1 MEPTSGIHS
10 AERGVV
16 ATRHAVLMDGRGD
29 AALSSYRRRSTWV
42 LLVGVLATLAG
53 IALVVQGQGQGI
65 GLGVLLLS
73 GSWVAIGG
81 GLIAV
86 TRAIRMRRLVAAHGW
101 RQRAA
106 HYGVR
111 GSGKTI
117 QAALLLPA
125 TDAEPEAVL
134 QVPTVRW
141 RLRAFDEA
149 SYLWVTGDLDTKFA
163 AVLTPDLGSVFVVK
177 ASHYPPRRALLREIA
192 LGGETSRNGK
202 RVGRAAP

>member
-1 MEPTSGIHS
+1 M
-10 AERGVV
+10 A
-16 ATRHAVLMDGRGD
+16 MDGRGD
-29 AALSSYRRRSTWV
+29 AALSSYRRRSTAL
-42 LLVGVLATLAG
+42 LLVGVLATLVG
-53 IALVVQGQGQGI
+53 ITLVVQGQGKA
-65 GLGVLLLS
+65 LGVLLLS
-73 GSWVAIGG
+73 GSVLVVGG

-101 RQRAA
+101 RRRLS

-111 GSGKTI
+111 GSGKTT

-141 RLRAFDEA
+141 RLRAFNDT

-177 ASHYPPRRALLREIA
+177 ASHYPPRRAMLREIA
-192 LGGETSRNGK
+192 VGGDAGRTGK
-202 RVGRAAP
+202 PAGRVTP